1 MSRAPTTSDLVQIAL
16 AALQPRAA
24 PAGPRP
30 GGGFSRCAVL
40 QLGALAC
47 IAAALGCG
55 LFALWISAAAML
67 GAAGALLVVSAVL
80 CAIGFAA
87 FLVLRRTGDPRAS
100 APPQGSASDIGDDAL
115 LEGGLRLL
123 QERPVVTLA
132 AAFLA
137 GVFLGWQN

>member
-16 AALQPRAA
+16 AALQPHVA
-24 PAGPRP
+24 PAEPRP
-30 GGGFSRCAVL
+30 GGGFSRCAIVEF
-40 QLGALAC
+40 GALAC
-47 IAAALGCG
+47 VAAALGC
-55 LFALWISAAAML
+55 ALVAVGIYAAPML

-80 CAIGFAA
+80 CAIGFAS
-87 FLVLRRTGDPRAS
+87 FLVLRRARDRRAS

-123 QERPVVTLA
+123 QKRPVVTLA
-132 AAFLA
+132 AALLA